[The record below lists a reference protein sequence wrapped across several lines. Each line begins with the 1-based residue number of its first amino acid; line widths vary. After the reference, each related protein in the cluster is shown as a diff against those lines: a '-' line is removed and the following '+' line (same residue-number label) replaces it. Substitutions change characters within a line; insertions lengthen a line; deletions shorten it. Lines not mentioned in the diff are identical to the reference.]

1 MVEAGPFGVNYVHVR
16 PRRLCGAGSPI
27 TGVMNIIILSLVCIA
42 VIGICVAV
50 FLRFVTVFN
59 KKYDEFEDERHRA
72 VVGTLHGKK
81 LSEKH
86 SQ

>member
-1 MVEAGPFGVNYVHVR
+1 MVEAGPFGVIYVQVR
-16 PRRLCGAGSPI
+16 PHRFRGAGSPI

-42 VIGICVAV
+42 VTGICVAV
-50 FLRFVTVFN
+50 FLRVVKVFN

-81 LSEKH
+81 LSEKNP
-86 SQ
+86 Q

>member
-1 MVEAGPFGVNYVHVR
+1 MK
-16 PRRLCGAGSPI
+16 
-27 TGVMNIIILSLVCIA
+27 IIILSLICSA
-42 VIGICVAV
+42 VLGIVV
-50 FLRFVTVFN
+50 IIFFRVVKIFN

-81 LSEKH
+81 LSEKD